1 MFYGKPLRLNF
12 AKKESDFIAKL
23 RGTFDEA
30 VIKKREVIHTEE
42 NRVREIKAYRKISN
56 KLLKLRQQ
64 TGAPLVQG

>member
-30 VIKKREVIHTEE
+30 VIKKREVIHTED
-42 NRVREIKAYRKISN
+42 NRVREIKAY
-56 KLLKLRQQ
+56 
-64 TGAPLVQG
+64 